1 VSVGWIAGLGLVLGL
16 LTACQAGAST
26 AADSSSLSNEG
37 VGLTSYLV
45 ADRHQAPEL
54 SGTSLDGK
62 PLSLRSI
69 GTGSIVVINV
79 WASWCAPCRSES
91 PMLAAAARALRTQ
104 GVRFL
109 GLVEEDSPS
118 RAKAYADQLGEIY
131 PSLVDHD
138 GALLSR
144 LTLLPPAGIPSTL
157 VLDRSGRMAA
167 RVIGA
172 ITRPE
177 LDQIVKGLTSSS

>member
-1 VSVGWIAGLGLVLGL
+1 VGVVVCSLPERV
-16 LTACQAGAST
+16 TDACRGGPGAS
-26 AADSSSLSNEG
+26 G
-37 VGLTSYLV
+37 
-45 ADRHQAPEL
+45 
-54 SGTSLDGK
+54 
-62 PLSLRSI
+62 
-69 GTGSIVVINV
+69 
-79 WASWCAPCRSES
+79 
-91 PMLAAAARALRTQ
+91 AR
-104 GVRFL
+104 VRFL
-109 GLVEEDSPS
+109 GLVEDDSPS
-118 RAKAYADQLGEIY
+118 RAKAYAAQLGEIY